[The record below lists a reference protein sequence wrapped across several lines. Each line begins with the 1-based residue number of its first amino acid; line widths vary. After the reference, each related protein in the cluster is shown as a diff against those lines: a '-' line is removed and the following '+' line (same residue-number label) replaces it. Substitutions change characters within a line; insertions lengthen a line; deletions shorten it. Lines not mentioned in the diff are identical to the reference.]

1 MSAIWLNLT
10 LHHRSLPSPK
20 NSFIFPS
27 VWASSQY
34 PWSLIWRKKNF
45 LIWGRVENGW
55 WGRQEEWKEDD
66 EHFANHVQIYV
77 SRTSPKA
84 KISVLCAEYPMSWKF
99 HLSERKTYF
108 SQFIDKFL
116 KIEEVEHLLHY
127 VKFKMLPALFYVS
140 SLCFPNIWNS
150 LD

>member
-1 MSAIWLNLT
+1 MSAVWLNLT

-20 NSFIFPS
+20 NTFVFHS
-27 VWASSQY
+27 VWASCQY
-34 PWSLIWRKKNF
+34 PRALIWRKKNF
-45 LIWGRVENGW
+45 LIWFSLLFP
-55 WGRQEEWKEDD
+55 QEEWKEDD

-84 KISVLCAEYPMSWKF
+84 KISALCAEYPMSWKL

-116 KIEEVEHLLHY
+116 KIEEVEYLIHY
-127 VKFKMLPALFYVS
+127 VKFKMWPALFYVS
-140 SLCFPNIWNS
+140 SLCFPNIFECWC
-150 LD
+150 

>member
-1 MSAIWLNLT
+1 MLFGLISPCTTVPCLLQK
-10 LHHRSLPSPK
+10 RPS
-20 NSFIFPS
+20 SFLQFGQVVNIHGHLFEE
-27 VWASSQY
+27 
-34 PWSLIWRKKNF
+34 KKNF
-45 LIWGRVENGW
+45 LIWFNLLFP
-55 WGRQEEWKEDD
+55 QEEWKEDD
-66 EHFANHVQIYV
+66 QHFANHLQIYV

-99 HLSERKTYF
+99 HLSKRKTYF

-116 KIEEVEHLLHY
+116 KIEEVEYLLHY
-127 VKFKMLPALFYVS
+127 VKFKMLPALFYAS

>member
-1 MSAIWLNLT
+1 MLFGLISPCTTVPFLLQK
-10 LHHRSLPSPK
+10 RPS
-20 NSFIFPS
+20 SFLQFRQVVNIHGHLFEE
-27 VWASSQY
+27 
-34 PWSLIWRKKNF
+34 KKNF
-45 LIWGRVENGW
+45 LIWFSLLFP
-55 WGRQEEWKEDD
+55 QEEWKEDD

-84 KISVLCAEYPMSWKF
+84 KISVLCAEYPMSRKF
-99 HLSERKTYF
+99 HLSKRKTYF

-116 KIEEVEHLLHY
+116 KTEEVEHLLHY